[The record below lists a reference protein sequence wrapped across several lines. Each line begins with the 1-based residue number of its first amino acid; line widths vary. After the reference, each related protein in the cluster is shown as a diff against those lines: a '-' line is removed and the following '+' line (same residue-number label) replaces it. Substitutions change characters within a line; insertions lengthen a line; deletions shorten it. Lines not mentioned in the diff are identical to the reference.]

1 MDEEIFRK
9 KSLAKI
15 KSPENL
21 DEYIRVANPGV
32 WLALIAVI
40 VLLLGGCVWGFCGR
54 IETTVE
60 LKLTVQ
66 DGSATGVLPAES
78 MEISPGMP
86 VSLGE
91 YEGTV
96 TTVDLLTG
104 TVTVSAEVP
113 DGNYEASICTESLRP
128 LSFVFD

>member
-21 DEYIRVANPGV
+21 DEYIRVASPGV
-32 WLALIAVI
+32 WLVLLAVI
-40 VLLLGGCVWGFCGR
+40 ALLLGGCVWGFYGR

-60 LKLTVQ
+60 LELTALE
-66 DGSATGVLPAES
+66 GSVTGVLPAES
-78 MEISPGMP
+78 AEISPGMP

-96 TTVDLLTG
+96 TRVDSVTG
-104 TVTVSAEVP
+104 TVTVSADVP
-113 DGNYEASICTESLRP
+113 DGIYEASICTESLRP